1 MKKSSV
7 ISLLIVSLALFVTSL
22 TSCVTHNSGE
32 DYVFSAQ
39 KIWIV
44 GNEPVFGPWEPT
56 KALELTKSGNI
67 FEGEFKAT
75 QASVQFKIIVD
86 DNSNWD
92 KAYWSGDSTPIALG
106 TPITAAKLGGMDN
119 ITLTATVDT
128 VYKITVDGTRNTAP
142 VFTVTKK

>member
-32 DYVFSAQ
+32 DYVFAAE

-44 GNEPVFGPWEPT
+44 GNEPVFGTWNPAN
-56 KALELTKSGNI
+56 ALALTKSGNV
-67 FEGEFKAT
+67 FEGEFTAT
-75 QASVQFKIIVD
+75 QTPVMFKIIVD
-86 DNSNWD
+86 DNSGWD
-92 KAYWSGDSTPIALG
+92 KAYWTGDATPIALG
-106 TPITAAKLGGMDN
+106 TAIKAATLGGMSN
-119 ITLTATVDT
+119 ITLNATVGDT
-128 VYKITVDGTRNTAP
+128 YKISVDGSVNTAP